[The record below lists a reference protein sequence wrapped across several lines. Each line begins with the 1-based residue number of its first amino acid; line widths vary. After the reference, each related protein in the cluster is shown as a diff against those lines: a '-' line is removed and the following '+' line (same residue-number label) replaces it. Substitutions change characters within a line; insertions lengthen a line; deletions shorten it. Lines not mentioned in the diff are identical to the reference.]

1 MCALYWQPAL
11 PTAEEAYNFCMQ
23 VWESDSE
30 KDETIEQEKPVEG
43 TETAAAAAAVGED
56 AALADEDADET
67 AEVLHVQWSLA
78 LNGFSA
84 VGLCNV
90 YNELALL
97 ESSIKNSV
105 LLTGIFSKQ

>member
-1 MCALYWQPAL
+1 
-11 PTAEEAYNFCMQ
+11 MQ

-67 AEVLHVQWSLA
+67 AEVLHVQ
-78 LNGFSA
+78 
-84 VGLCNV
+84 
-90 YNELALL
+90 
-97 ESSIKNSV
+97 
-105 LLTGIFSKQ
+105 